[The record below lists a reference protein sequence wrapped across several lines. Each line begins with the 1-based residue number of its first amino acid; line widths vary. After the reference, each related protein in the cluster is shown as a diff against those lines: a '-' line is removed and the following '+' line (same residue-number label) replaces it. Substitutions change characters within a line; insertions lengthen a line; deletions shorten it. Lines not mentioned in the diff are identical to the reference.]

1 MWSENTR
8 QQLSSGRQRGA
19 ALLVL
24 LTIMVLMGSGF
35 LLKGLNRAAD
45 SQIEAE
51 ANTIRALAEAK
62 AALVGRAVNDANRPG
77 SLPCPD
83 TDNDGV
89 AQLFAGNQCP
99 SYIGRLPW
107 KTLRMANILDGS
119 GETLWYALSSSF
131 RDNSSAEPINS
142 ETLGFISV
150 NGAVGVIAA
159 IIAPGAPV
167 AAQQNRTSNTDDDY
181 LEGENA
187 DDDMVFV
194 NALRSNTFNDR
205 VMPITQS
212 DIMPLVERRVLRA
225 VAQVLRTYRDGEWD
239 PWDATPL
246 PLWNKNNPAHPDYP
260 NGEWNDDTVFP
271 WLSPFGAGP
280 VTSVYNGAVGT
291 REGLLPFSWPG
302 EQFFTTFK
310 AKWDINN
317 ANTTL
322 TGTTVSLGDLE
333 EDDIT
338 FNGTSTQ
345 CAWTTIEQVNC
356 NVTAVTGQPG
366 NPGPLTCLGEPNTQI
381 NRKFEFVFTADDG
394 STSGRT
400 DGVKIKRPK
409 WDKPRER
416 DLKIDTGPASPPPF
430 FPVGSNVMVRIT
442 DIAVSGPQAGNQ
454 CGQGT
459 LTDDSDTYGK
469 IEGQKIQFDLS
480 VPDELPLWLVSNNW
494 HQLLYVAASS
504 VHVGDGPV
512 PCVSGTDCL
521 TVVGTTVSNAVQAI
535 LVSAGAQLTGQ
546 NRVTGVQGSYYEFD
560 PNHALQPLV
569 GNDTAGDDEF
579 VRLRR
584 TNAFNDQVQII
595 AP

>member
-1 MWSENTR
+1 MWSEDTPQVLLR
-8 QQLSSGRQRGA
+8 HQRGA
-19 ALLVL
+19 ALLAL
-24 LTIMVLMGSGF
+24 LTLVVMVGAGF
-35 LLKGLNRAAD
+35 LLNGLNRAAD
-45 SQIEAE
+45 SRIEAE

-62 AALVGRAVNDANRPG
+62 AALIGRAVNDVNRPG

-131 RDNSSAEPINS
+131 RDHPSAEPINS
-142 ETLGFISV
+142 ESLGFISV
-150 NGAVGVIAA
+150 SGAAGVIAA

-167 AAQQNRTSNTDDDY
+167 VAQQNRTSNTDDDY

-187 DDDMVFV
+187 DDDLVFV

-212 DIMPLVERRVLRA
+212 DVMPLVERRVLGT
-225 VAQVLRTYRDGEWD
+225 VGQVLRTFRDGAWS
-239 PWDATPL
+239 PWDVTL
-246 PLWNKNNPAHPDYP
+246 LWNHDNPAHPDYP
-260 NGEWNDDTVFP
+260 NDTWNNRELYP

-317 ANTTL
+317 ADVTVS
-322 TGTTVSLGDLE
+322 GTVSLGDLE
-333 EDDIT
+333 SDDIT

-345 CAWTTIEQVNC
+345 CTWTTIEQVNC
-356 NVTAVTGQPG
+356 SVTAVSGQPG
-366 NPGPLTCLGEPNTQI
+366 NPGLLTCLGEPNTQI
-381 NRKFEFVFTADDG
+381 NRKFEYIFTADPGDP
-394 STSGRT
+394 

-409 WDKPRER
+409 WDKPRQR
-416 DLKIDTGPASPPPF
+416 DLQIDAIP
-430 FPVGSNVMVRIT
+430 FPVGSNVLIRIT

-459 LTDDSDTYGK
+459 LVDDADTEGK
-469 IEGQKIQFDLS
+469 IEGKRIQFDLG

-494 HQLLYVAASS
+494 HQLLYAAVSS
-504 VHVGDGPV
+504 VHVGDGSGGPPPV
-512 PCVSGTDCL
+512 PCTPGTDCL
-521 TVVGTTVSNAVQAI
+521 TLTGTTISNAVQAI
-535 LVSAGAQLTGQ
+535 LVSAGAQLAGQ
-546 NRVTGVQGSYYEFD
+546 NRVTGLQGSYYEFD

>member
-1 MWSENTR
+1 MWSEHTR
-8 QQLSSGRQRGA
+8 QKPPKRQQGA

-24 LTIMVLMGSGF
+24 LTLVVLVGAG
-35 LLKGLNRAAD
+35 LLLEGLNRSTDNQVA
-45 SQIEAE
+45 AE
-51 ANTIRALAEAK
+51 AHTMRALAEAK

-89 AQLFAGNQCP
+89 AELFAGIQCP

-131 RDNSSAEPINS
+131 RDHGSAEPINS
-142 ETLGFISV
+142 ETLGLISV
-150 NGAVGVIAA
+150 NGAAGMVAA

-167 AAQQNRTSNTDDDY
+167 VAQQNRTSNNDDDY

-187 DDDMVFV
+187 NDDLVFI
-194 NALRSNTFNDR
+194 NAVRSNTFNDR
-205 VMPITQS
+205 VMPIAQT
-212 DIMPLVERRVLRA
+212 DVMPLVERRILGEVG
-225 VAQVLRTYRDGEWD
+225 QVLRTFRDGKWSPWNEAAAWNPVD
-239 PWDATPL
+239 P
-246 PLWNKNNPAHPDYP
+246 
-260 NGEWNDDTVFP
+260 DDTWNNRELYP

-280 VTSVYNGAVGT
+280 VASVYNGAVGT

-310 AKWDINN
+310 AKWNINN
-317 ANTTL
+317 AD
-322 TGTTVSLGDLE
+322 TTVSGTVTLGELE
-333 EDDIT
+333 VGDIT

-345 CAWTTIEQVNC
+345 CTWTTIEQVNC
-356 NVTAVTGQPG
+356 NVTALAGQPG
-366 NPGPLTCLGEPNTQI
+366 NPGLLTCLGEPNTQI
-381 NRKFEFVFTADDG
+381 NRKFEFVFTAD
-394 STSGRT
+394 SGDP

-409 WDKPRER
+409 WDKHRER
-416 DLKIDTGPASPPPF
+416 DLKINTTPF
-430 FPVGSNVMVRIT
+430 PITSNVLVRIT
-442 DIAVSGPQAGNQ
+442 DIAVSGPQSGNQ

-459 LTDDSDTYGK
+459 LVDDADTGGE
-469 IEGQKIQFDLS
+469 IEGKKIQFDLG

-504 VHVGDGPV
+504 IHVGDGSGAPPPV
-512 PCVSGTDCL
+512 PCAPGTDCL
-521 TVVGTTVSNAVQAI
+521 TLVGTTASNAVQAI
-535 LVSAGAQLTGQ
+535 VVSAGAQLAGQ
-546 NRVTGVQGSYYEFD
+546 NRVTGTLGSYYEFD

-584 TNAFNDQVQII
+584 TNAFNDQVHII